1 MSEFLEPERRGRQI
15 LVPKRA
21 EGPGVIG
28 VGLVLLSPGDAD
40 YQMWDEYLKAKRGG
54 RTAAGRMVGRG

>member
-21 EGPGVIG
+21 EGSGVVG

-40 YQMWDEYLKAKRGG
+40 YRMWDEYLKTKQVG
-54 RTAAGRMVGRG
+54 RTAAGKVAGRG